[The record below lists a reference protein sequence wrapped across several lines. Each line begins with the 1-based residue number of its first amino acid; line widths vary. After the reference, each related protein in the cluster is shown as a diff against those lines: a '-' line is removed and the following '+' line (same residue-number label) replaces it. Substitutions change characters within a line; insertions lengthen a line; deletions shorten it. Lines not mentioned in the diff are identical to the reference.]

1 VVGVKETSLSNLS
14 LYPNPTSG
22 SFNINLG
29 ENQQNIKAALTNN
42 LGQVILTRKFEATDF
57 INLDIDAP
65 SDLYFLQLEVDGEV
79 VTKKII
85 KE

>member
-1 VVGVKETSLSNLS
+1 MVGVKETSLSNLS